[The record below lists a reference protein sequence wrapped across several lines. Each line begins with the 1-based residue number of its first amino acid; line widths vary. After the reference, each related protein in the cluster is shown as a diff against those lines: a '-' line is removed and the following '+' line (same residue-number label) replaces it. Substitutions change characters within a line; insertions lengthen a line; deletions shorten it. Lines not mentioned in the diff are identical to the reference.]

1 MNCDDAEACPTW
13 RAGSPGLQRP
23 LGPLVGALD
32 PPDSLG
38 PRPVATSGP
47 GAVDTPASLEAA
59 ELAYARELTAMLVGE
74 AAVRPVILAIE
85 LVHWADLTAL
95 AALEQFAS
103 C

>member
-1 MNCDDAEACPTW
+1 MSCDDAEACPAW
-13 RAGSPGLQRP
+13 RAGLPGLQRP
-23 LGPLVGALD
+23 LGALD

-47 GAVDTPASLEAA
+47 DAVDTPASLEAA
-59 ELAYARELTAMLVGE
+59 ELAYARELTAVLVGE

-85 LVHWADLTAL
+85 VVHWADLTAL
-95 AALEQFAS
+95 AALEQFAF